1 MTVEEQLTVLANDI
15 RQTREACIR
24 IEGTLD
30 KITDKLKDQDDA
42 LADHEARL
50 RELEKSRWP
59 IAQISVVIA
68 FLSLIAAVLIPLF
81 FV

>member
-1 MTVEEQLTVLANDI
+1 MSAEEQLLILASDI
-15 RQTREACIR
+15 RQTREAVIR
-24 IEGTLD
+24 IEGALD
-30 KITDKLKDQDDA
+30 RITDTAKDQEEALKD
-42 LADHEARL
+42 HETRL

-68 FLSLIAAVLIPLF
+68 FLSLVAAILIPLF